1 MQKTTFD
8 LCQVWKSK
16 RMATWWKNCSFLT
29 LDAFCELTH
38 FTLRYDLTYFWSF
51 VVFFV
56 LIDRCGL
63 EWRLDWSFVVFFVL
77 IGRCDLEWR
86 LDWSFVVFFVL
97 IGRCDLEWRLDW
109 SFVVFFVLIG
119 RCSLEWRL
127 DLVLLFVVIHYLEL
141 LSISLRLLVEPIEL
155 LLLSCC
161 YTTYICTSG

>member
-97 IGRCDLEWRLDW
+97 IGRC
-109 SFVVFFVLIG
+109 
-119 RCSLEWRL
+119 SLEWRL